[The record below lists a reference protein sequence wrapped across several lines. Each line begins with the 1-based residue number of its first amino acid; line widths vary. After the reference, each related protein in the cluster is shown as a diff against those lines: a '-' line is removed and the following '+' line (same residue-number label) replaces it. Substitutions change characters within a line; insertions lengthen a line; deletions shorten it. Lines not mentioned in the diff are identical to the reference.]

1 MAVRLTSEGDA
12 ELAKVESYEGLR
24 QVGNELFA
32 ANDFASAAA
41 HYSDALRY
49 CGGDPTRGL
58 AAGEEYAGGDRDVE
72 AAHKAALVLTNRALA
87 RLKIG
92 GAELVAAALADARAA
107 VLLHPTHAKAYR
119 WLSKALELTGD
130 AEGALRALAR
140 ARNLKA
146 KAKRDEEAGAKAV
159 AAAAEAEAAEAKTAE
174 VKAAEA
180 KAKAARAKAA
190 EAAPAEADEAARP
203 MAEEVN
209 DDAMVPCPTDE
220 PSVRK
225 QVTAAEAAEE
235 TTRTLVHAAARNE
248 AQTAARAPAPGYS
261 EEAMNRMMR

>member
-1 MAVRLTSEGDA
+1 MSPQVDQKEAGQLLTSKERLADQLHRPNSYRERSSERPTGLAACAPMVVRLTSEGDA
-12 ELAKVESYEGLR
+12 ELAKVEGYEGLR

-58 AAGEEYAGGDRDVE
+58 AAGEEYTGGDRDVE

-92 GAELVAAALADARAA
+92 GAELIAAALADARAA
-107 VLLHPTHAKAYR
+107 VLLHPAHAKAHR

-159 AAAAEAEAAEAKTAE
+159 AAAAEAEAAEAHSAA
-174 VKAAEA
+174 VSAAEA
-180 KAKAARAKAA
+180 TVAA
-190 EAAPAEADEAARP
+190 EAA
-203 MAEEVN
+203 
-209 DDAMVPCPTDE
+209 
-220 PSVRK
+220 
-225 QVTAAEAAEE
+225 TAAEAA
-235 TTRTLVHAAARNE
+235 RRLRYLQNHSSR
-248 AQTAARAPAPGYS
+248 
-261 EEAMNRMMR
+261 